1 MNDDMHNNELFE
13 SLSPAEEAAVDRLL
27 KGAAEADNAGVDYAG
42 MLKGI
47 KATAR
52 QEGIVVF
59 PAAKKRRPTIKAIL
73 AGVGTAAA
81 VFAVGL
87 GVLAALKALPFAE
100 QNAPEGITADV
111 SDSKNHSAGDPVKAT
126 DAFSTQTAESGE
138 TEPAYVIASE
148 YPPFTTDEPAPTE
161 AAATLFPTETAMRGG
176 ITGYVELGSFETPP
190 DDIDSLLPELLPS
203 FMELADDAAPPDESQ
218 SLAVRAMGTS
228 ERGEDYYYTCRLSD
242 EPEDDLDVGV
252 AKYRLM
258 NTGEL
263 SYVWRISE
271 NTWLTVELVAFD
283 KTTADV
289 MLQSLAAENCRQA
302 DRVSPVP
309 TEAAVDE

>member
-1 MNDDMHNNELFE
+1 MNDDMHNNGLFE
-13 SLSPAEEAAVDRLL
+13 PLSPEEEAAVDRLL
-27 KGAAEADNAGVDYAG
+27 RRAAEQDNARVDYAG
-42 MLKGI
+42 MLKRV
-47 KATAR
+47 KARAR
-52 QEGIVVF
+52 KEGIVVF
-59 PAAKKRRPTIKAIL
+59 PAAKKRRVSLKAIL

-148 YPPFTTDEPAPTE
+148 YPSFASEEPTPSE
-161 AAATLFPTETAMRGG
+161 AVVTLFPTEIAMRGG
-176 ITGYVELGSFETPP
+176 IMGYVELGSFETAP

-203 FMELADDAAPPDESQ
+203 FMELTDDAAPPDDEET
-218 SLAVRAMGTS
+218 LAVRAMGTS
-228 ERGEDYYYTCRLSD
+228 DMGEDYYYTCRLSD
-242 EPEDDLDVGV
+242 EPEDDLEVGV
-252 AKYRLM
+252 AKYKLM

-271 NTWLTVELVAFD
+271 DKWLTVELVAFD
-283 KTTADV
+283 KTMADV
-289 MLQSLAAENCRQA
+289 MLQGLAAENCRRA
-302 DRVSPVP
+302 DRFSPVP
-309 TEAAVDE
+309 TEAAVGE